1 MPTPTPAIFVAPA
14 PTPTAPPALSESS
27 PFKIGEQLNYQV
39 FLGAN
44 RLNSRD
50 LVQDQVPGTALRIS
64 ARDFMEESRDGKPL
78 RPIVERYVQA
88 YLRQVSQQVAC
99 NGLHSVQ
106 ERCARWILLT
116 HDRVGADEF
125 PLTQEFLSQMLGVR
139 RASVTVAAGALFGSV
154 VGVVVVSLA
163 STTGAALA
171 FLVARYLARDAVLR
185 WVRRNPRYDAIDRA
199 IGEGGWR
206 VVALLRLSPLV
217 PFNLQNY
224 LYGLTAIRFWPCVL
238 TSWAAML
245 PGTVVYVY
253 LGHAGRG

>member
-1 MPTPTPAIFVAPA
+1 LYALAVVALVPA
-14 PTPTAPPALSESS
+14 S
-27 PFKIGEQLNYQV
+27 PL
-39 FLGAN
+39 
-44 RLNSRD
+44 
-50 LVQDQVPGTALRIS
+50 
-64 ARDFMEESRDGKPL
+64 
-78 RPIVERYVQA
+78 
-88 YLRQVSQQVAC
+88 
-99 NGLHSVQ
+99 
-106 ERCARWILLT
+106 
-116 HDRVGADEF
+116 
-125 PLTQEFLSQMLGVR
+125 
-139 RASVTVAAGALFGSV
+139 TVAAGALFGPV

-185 WVRRNPRYDAIDRA
+185 WVRRHPRYHAIDRA

-253 LGHAGRG
+253 LGHAGRVGLEALAGRRGRTPAEWILLAVGLAATVLVSLYVTALARRAFRNVSPAIESGEEHS